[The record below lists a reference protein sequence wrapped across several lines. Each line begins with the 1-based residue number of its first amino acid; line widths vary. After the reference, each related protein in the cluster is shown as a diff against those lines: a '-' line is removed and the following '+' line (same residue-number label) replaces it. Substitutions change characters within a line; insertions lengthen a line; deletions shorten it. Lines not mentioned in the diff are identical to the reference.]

1 MNRLSLILI
10 LLLANTISSKA
21 QEWQCLY
28 DGLIQ
33 GNSRIDDVSLI
44 NDSTGYYVTSI
55 GYVVKFE
62 NYGDKQSVINP
73 SKKFSYCR
81 SVEFFNDK
89 CGFVGTLNEQS
100 PLYVT
105 YDGGVTWTNLKS
117 KLGASVTGVCGLDI
131 IGDSTIYG
139 VGKFSMA
146 KYFIK
151 SNDLGQTWQVID
163 MSAYATGLIDVE
175 FISKDTGFVS
185 GYHKI
190 DSLGGIVLYTTDG
203 GITWSQKITTNFKGQ
218 SIWKLQNLDGKNW
231 FGSIESH
238 PNQEIAMIKSIDSGQ
253 TWTYHLVDTAF
264 EYIQV
269 IAFINKNRGWTGG
282 MKQQLYETND
292 GGQTWAIIPSCNRNF
307 DRFHRVNDSLAYMT
321 GKSFMRYSTRPL
333 VTGIENKYLNE
344 PFHQLSIKPNPVAI
358 GEKLSI
364 ELNQS
369 SDTYAEIGVVDIQG
383 KFIEVIQRKIQTKGK
398 YSYKIKIDEKYSSG
412 IYTLYLY
419 TNEGMES
426 LNFIVR

>member
-1 MNRLSLILI
+1 MIRLCLICVLLI
-10 LLLANTISSKA
+10 ANSISSKA
-21 QEWQCLY
+21 QQWQCLY

-62 NYGDKQSVINP
+62 NYGDNQKIINLNQ
-73 SKKFSYCR
+73 KFSYCR

-89 CGFVGTLNEQS
+89 CGFVGTLSEQS

-105 YDGGVTWTNLKS
+105 YNGGTSWINLKS
-117 KLGASVTGVCGLDI
+117 KLGPSVIGVCGLDI

-139 VGKFSMA
+139 VGKFTMG

-151 SNDLGQTWQVID
+151 SIDLGQTWTVVD
-163 MSAYATGLIDVE
+163 MSQYAAGLIDVE
-175 FISKDTGFVS
+175 FISKDSGFVS
-185 GYHKI
+185 GYHRY
-190 DSLGGIVLYTTDG
+190 DSLGGVVLFTTDAG
-203 GITWSQKITTNFKGQ
+203 NTWREVHRTIISTG
-218 SIWKLQNLDGKNW
+218 SIWKLQNLDNKNW
-231 FGSIESH
+231 YGSVQKY
-238 PNQEIAMIKSIDSGQ
+238 PNGDVSYIYSIDSGQ
-253 TWTYHLVDTAF
+253 TWSYQSIDTNSKF
-264 EYIQV
+264 IQV
-269 IAFINKNRGWTGG
+269 IGFVNKNKGWTGG
-282 MKQQLYETND
+282 LKKELYETND
-292 GGQTWAIIPSCNRNF
+292 GGNSWSIVNTCNSNF
-307 DRFHRVNDSLAYMT
+307 DRFQRVNDTLAYMT

-369 SDTYAEIGVVDIQG
+369 SDTYAELGVVDIQG
-383 KFIEVIQRKIQTKGK
+383 KFIEVIQRKIQAKGR
-398 YSYKIKIDEKYSSG
+398 YSYKLEIDEKYSSG
-412 IYTLYLY
+412 VYTLYLY

-426 LNFIVR
+426 LNFVVR